1 LAVIGIPLGIAYSHL
16 VEWGLHRYLLHGPGK
31 IRGNAFSFHFFEHHR
46 AARTHLGED
55 PIYEGSIWRWNA
67 AGKELAALAGLMLL
81 HLPLVLVVPF
91 FVATNLV
98 CAHRYYRLHK
108 RAHLDPTWCRENLPW
123 HYDHHMGPN
132 QDMNYGV
139 TTDWVDR
146 LMGTREIYLGSQKE
160 VRDTVRR
167 MAVAQAQAG

>member
-1 LAVIGIPLGIAYSHL
+1 MFELFSAVTATSVSEDLAVIGVSLGFAYSHL
-16 VEWGLHRYLLHGPGK
+16 
-31 IRGNAFSFHFFEHHR
+31 
-46 AARTHLGED
+46 D
-55 PIYEGSIWRWNA
+55 P
-67 AGKELAALAGLMLL
+67 M
-81 HLPLVLVVPF
+81 
-91 FVATNLV
+91 
-98 CAHRYYRLHK
+98 
-108 RAHLDPTWCRENLPW
+108 WCRENLPW

-146 LMGTREIYLGSQKE
+146 LMGTREVYLGTQRE